1 MRQSLDEPQL
11 FLLQENQRH
20 PPRFTNLLAFP
31 RRIQLNELAR
41 FQRLCINVKLTCL
54 WRIVMSIFLLIPQ
67 TISARI
73 WIADH
78 ISREGREVISG
89 QGSFDV
95 QVCGPESL
103 RLTGHCLYLTLDQLK
118 RFKQAV
124 PELFERSRN

>member
-1 MRQSLDEPQL
+1 MRQGKKRTPSG
-11 FLLQENQRH
+11 ENSVTRYS
-20 PPRFTNLLAFP
+20 
-31 RRIQLNELAR
+31 
-41 FQRLCINVKLTCL
+41 
-54 WRIVMSIFLLIPQ
+54 SIFLLIPQ

-78 ISREGREVISG
+78 ISREGREVISE